1 MIERE
6 LRGCSPDIEYSL
18 HHQKKAL
25 STSASTSSSAHP
37 SPSLADSKKA
47 LKPLVGSQQDIE
59 DYQNRLKQE
68 KLKEE
73 NISLALK

>member
-25 STSASTSSSAHP
+25 STSTSSSAHL

-47 LKPLVGSQQDIE
+47 LKPLAGSQQDIE